1 MNGGRFG
8 FVVVVGIVLVAIGLS
23 AFTVNQRELAI
34 KLQLGEVVKAD
45 YEPGLHWKIP
55 VIQNVRKFPK
65 RILTISPPAER
76 VFTAENEA
84 LRVDFFVKFRI
95 VDARKFY
102 ISTGGVPIV
111 ANQRLSEIIKNAV
124 VTEFGK
130 RTVTDA
136 ISVGRAELMRDM
148 LQTAAGTAEELG
160 VTLVDFR
167 VKQVEFMDEVRN
179 SVYQQMAAERARIA
193 TERRAT
199 GRQEAERMRAAAD
212 RERTVILANAYR
224 DGQII
229 RGEGD
234 AKAAEIY
241 ANAYNRDPEFYSFYR
256 SIDAY
261 RKSMGREGDLL
272 VLDPDSD
279 FFRYLNELEGSR

>member
-1 MNGGRFG
+1 
-8 FVVVVGIVLVAIGLS
+8 
-23 AFTVNQRELAI
+23 
-34 KLQLGEVVKAD
+34 
-45 YEPGLHWKIP
+45 
-55 VIQNVRKFPK
+55 
-65 RILTISPPAER
+65 
-76 VFTAENEA
+76 
-84 LRVDFFVKFRI
+84 
-95 VDARKFY
+95 
-102 ISTGGVPIV
+102 
-111 ANQRLSEIIKNAV
+111 
-124 VTEFGK
+124 
-130 RTVTDA
+130 
-136 ISVGRAELMRDM
+136 
-148 LQTAAGTAEELG
+148 
-160 VTLVDFR
+160 
-167 VKQVEFMDEVRN
+167 
-179 SVYQQMAAERARIA
+179 
-193 TERRAT
+193 
-199 GRQEAERMRAAAD
+199 MRAAAD